1 MSSLITLLVFSAFVI
16 YGNFQPLGQSIY
28 NGCSYAVK
36 TSGYLISST
45 AKLTAGMQN
54 GKYNLNCRNSCFVV
68 DTHRNS
74 PTIIYNCNGVVWVD
88 AYLDLCTISCQSF
101 IYRIIYNLINQVMKS
116 SDGSAANV
124 HTRSFSYG
132 FQSFQNLNLVRSVL
146 RIFSAHVLPP
156 VIQCYIKITGCIS
169 SVGHTY
175 TNLTCCAR

>member
-68 DTHRNS
+68 DTYRNS

-101 IYRIIYNLINQVMKS
+101 IYRIIYNFVYKMMQTPAGCTSNI
-116 SDGSAANV
+116 
-124 HTRSFSYG
+124 HTRSFTNR
-132 FQSFQNLNLVRSVL
+132 FQPFQNLNLVRSVL

-175 TNLTCCAR
+175 TNLL